1 MSPFLWMTP
10 WGCPGPMIGRMVI
23 EVGGLTKRYGGTAV
37 VDGVGFTVSGG
48 EVFGI
53 VGPNGAGKTTTV
65 ECLTGLRRADAGE
78 LTVLGGDPGSVGVR
92 ARIGVQLQQAALPD
106 GMRVGEAMTL
116 FATAYRR
123 GSSWRPLL
131 AEWGLAGRERA
142 RFGSLSGGQRQRL
155 FIALALINE
164 PELVFLDEITTGLD
178 PEARRETWGLVRRLR
193 ERGGTVVLVSHDLA
207 EVAALCDRVAVLA
220 GGRLV
225 ALGTPAELAAGHDD
239 LEAAYFQLVGKG

>member
-1 MSPFLWMTP
+1 
-10 WGCPGPMIGRMVI
+10 MVI
-23 EVGGLTKRYGGTAV
+23 EVAGLTKRYGGVTA
-37 VDGVGFTVSGG
+37 VDGVGFAVSAG

-65 ECLTGLRRADAGE
+65 ECLSGLRRADAGE
-78 LTVLGGDPGSVGVR
+78 LGVLGGDPASQAVR
-92 ARIGVQLQQAALPD
+92 SRIGVQLQQAALPD
-106 GMRVGEAMTL
+106 GMRVAEAMTL

-123 GSSWRPLL
+123 RTPWRPLL

-155 FIALALINE
+155 FIALALVND

-220 GGRLV
+220 AGRLV
-225 ALGTPAELAAGHDD
+225 ALDTPAQLAAGHAD
-239 LEAAYFQLVGKG
+239 LESAYFELVERG

>member
-1 MSPFLWMTP
+1 MLT
-10 WGCPGPMIGRMVI
+10 GMVI
-23 EVGGLTKRYGGTAV
+23 EVVGLTKRYGGVAV
-37 VDGVGFTVSGG
+37 VDGVGFEVSGG

-65 ECLTGLRRADAGE
+65 ECLAGLRKADAE
-78 LTVLGGDPGSVGVR
+78 RLTVLGGEPASPAVR
-92 ARIGVQLQQAALPD
+92 DRIGVQLQQAALPD

-123 GSSWRPLL
+123 RTSWRPLL

-155 FIALALINE
+155 FIAIALVNE

-178 PEARRETWGLVRRLR
+178 PEARRETWALVRRLR

-220 GGRLV
+220 AGRLV
-225 ALGTPAELAAGHDD
+225 ALDTPANLAAGHAD
-239 LEAAYFQLVGKG
+239 LESAYFQLIGRE

>member
-1 MSPFLWMTP
+1 
-10 WGCPGPMIGRMVI
+10 MIGHMVI
-23 EVGGLTKRYGGTAV
+23 EMAGLTKRYGGVTV
-37 VDGVGFTVSGG
+37 VDGVGFEVSGG

-65 ECLTGLRRADAGE
+65 ECLIGLRRADAGV
-78 LTVLGGDPGSVGVR
+78 LTVLGGEPASPAVR
-92 ARIGVQLQQAALPD
+92 SRIGVQLQQAALPD
-106 GMRVGEAMTL
+106 GMRVAEAMTL

-123 GSSWRPLL
+123 REPWRLL
-131 AEWGLAGRERA
+131 LEEWGLAGRERA

-178 PEARRETWGLVRRLR
+178 PEARRETWGLVRRLG
-193 ERGGTVVLVSHDLA
+193 ERGSTVVLVSHDLA

-220 GGRLV
+220 AGRLV
-225 ALGTPAELAAGHDD
+225 ALGTPADLAAGHAD
-239 LEAAYFQLVGKG
+239 LESAYFQLTGRG